1 MTRSVTKSIS
11 VAQSKPRFSRNPII
25 TLPEPGPDVQGKPL
39 EGVDLREMPDGT
51 LVETIAH
58 PNQPGKTSL
67 AVFQHGEFR
76 IEDKLELADR
86 TLVPLDSTVPG
97 VQHIH
102 FADGIEEAANAEDL
116 FGDTM
121 ALLMAIVGVSEEHL
135 CALSA
140 WAIGTWFVQK
150 FPVAP
155 YLSFVGPPGSG
166 KTTALRAMRLFC
178 WRALAT
184 ADITS
189 AAFYD
194 ISDKVGSTL
203 LLDEAATLAN
213 RRQIMHL
220 MRAGSTPGFV
230 TFSEKC
236 DVLFFRSAS
245 IFVDG
250 TAGGCR
256 LE

>member
-1 MTRSVTKSIS
+1 MTRPVTKIIS
-11 VAQSKPRFSRNPII
+11 VAQNKPRFSRNPVI
-25 TLPEPGPDVQGKPL
+25 TLPDPELDDQEKPR
-39 EGVDLREMPDGT
+39 EEVDFRQLPDGT

-67 AVFQHGEFR
+67 AVFLRGEFR

-97 VQHIH
+97 VPHIR
-102 FADGIEEAANAEDL
+102 FADGIDDSVSAKELFEDT
-116 FGDTM
+116 G
-121 ALLMAIVGVSEEHL
+121 ALLRATVGVSAEHL

-166 KTTALRAMRLFC
+166 KTTALRAMRLIC

-189 AAFYD
+189 AAFYG
-194 ISDKVGSTL
+194 IPTKW
-203 LLDEAATLAN
+203 AP
-213 RRQIMHL
+213 H
-220 MRAGSTPGFV
+220 
-230 TFSEKC
+230 C
-236 DVLFFRSAS
+236 
-245 IFVDG
+245 
-250 TAGGCR
+250 
-256 LE
+256 